1 MKKTILLF
9 IVFISASAYSQNSS
23 SNFTLEQA
31 VEYALAENASM
42 KNAAADKR
50 DAVAQKWAT
59 IATGLPQIQGSINY
73 QNQLKQ
79 PVAQI
84 PAEFFGGQPGTFS
97 EIVFGQ
103 SQSLNASVTLNQL
116 IFDGS
121 YVVGVQATR
130 TFLDYSENAYDKTAL
145 EIRASVVSAYANALM
160 AAQSADLLSK
170 NVAQIERNLF
180 EASELFKS
188 GLGEE
193 ETVDQLRLTF
203 KTLQSNERNAYRLA
217 KISKQMLNV
226 MMGRETTDPLTLV
239 DTLERLVGI
248 EMVADIP
255 VDFDL
260 AKNVDYRMIE
270 NLTEQRSL
278 ELKLAKSKA
287 LPTLSSSFS
296 LGTNAFSDSFDFL
309 DADKK
314 YFNTA
319 ILGVNLQIPLF
330 SSLLR
335 SATTQRAK
343 IADLKAQ
350 NTKTETERLLAL
362 QFETLTSALTL
373 AREQVVTTKDNL
385 DLAQRI
391 ADKNEIKFKE
401 GMASSFELR
410 EAQLQLFAAQQEYL
424 TALVSVVTSHT
435 DLANFLNESL

>member
-1 MKKTILLF
+1 MKKTLQLL
-9 IVFISASAYSQNSS
+9 VFLISALAFGQESISS
-23 SNFTLEQA
+23 FTLEQA
-31 VEYALAENASM
+31 VDYALIENASI
-42 KNAAADKR
+42 KNAAADKK
-50 DAVAQKWAT
+50 DALAQKWAT
-59 IATGLPQIQGSINY
+59 IASGLPQIQGSVNY

-84 PAEFFGGQPGTFS
+84 PAEFFGGEPGTFS
-97 EIVFGQ
+97 EVVFGQ
-103 SQSLNASVTLNQL
+103 PQSLNASVTWNQL

-130 TFLDYSENAYDKTAL
+130 TFLEYSQNAYDKTAL
-145 EIRASVVSAYANALM
+145 EVRASIVSAYANALM
-160 AAQSADLLSK
+160 AAQSAELLSK

-180 EASELFKS
+180 EATALFKN

-226 MMGRETTDPLTLV
+226 MMGREINDPLYLL

-248 EMVADIP
+248 EMVEEIP
-255 VDFDL
+255 TDFDL
-260 AKNVDYRMIE
+260 TKNVDYRMVQ

-296 LGTNAFSDSFDFL
+296 LGANAFGDTFDFL
-309 DADKK
+309 STDKK

-335 SATTQRAK
+335 SANTQRAK

-424 TALVSVVTSHT
+424 SALVSVVTSHT

>member
-1 MKKTILLF
+1 MKKTLQLL
-9 IVFISASAYSQNSS
+9 VFLVGASTFGQESISS
-23 SNFTLEQA
+23 FTLEQA
-31 VEYALAENASM
+31 IDYALIENASM
-42 KNAAADKR
+42 KNAVADKK
-50 DAVAQKWAT
+50 DALAQKWAT
-59 IATGLPQIQGSINY
+59 IASGLPQIQGSVNY

-84 PAEFFGGQPGTFS
+84 PAEFFGGEPGTFS
-97 EIVFGQ
+97 EVVFGQ
-103 SQSLNASVTLNQL
+103 PQSLNASVTWNQL

-130 TFLDYSENAYDKTAL
+130 TFLEYSQNAYDKTAL
-145 EIRASVVSAYANALM
+145 EVRASIVSAYANALM
-160 AAQSADLLSK
+160 AAQSAELLSK

-180 EASELFKS
+180 EATALLKN

-217 KISKQMLNV
+217 TISKQMLNV
-226 MMGRETTDPLTLV
+226 MMGREINDPLYLL

-248 EMVADIP
+248 EMVEELP
-255 VDFDL
+255 TDFDL
-260 AKNVDYRMIE
+260 TKNIDYRMVQ

-296 LGTNAFSDSFDFL
+296 LGANAFGDTFDFL
-309 DADKK
+309 STDKK

-335 SATTQRAK
+335 SANTQRAK

-424 TALVSVVTSHT
+424 SALVSVVTSHN

>member
-50 DAVAQKWAT
+50 DAIAQKWAT
-59 IATGLPQIQGSINY
+59 IATGLPQIQGSLNY

-103 SQSLNASVTLNQL
+103 SQSLNASVTWNQL

-121 YVVGVQATR
+121 YIVGVQATR

-145 EIRASVVSAYANALM
+145 EVRASVVSAYANALM

-248 EMVADIP
+248 EMVAEVP
-255 VDFDL
+255 TDFDL
-260 AKNVDYRMIE
+260 TKNVDYRMIE

-287 LPTLSSSFS
+287 LPTLSSSLS

-319 ILGVNLQIPLF
+319 IFGVNLQIPLF

-373 AREQVVTTKDNL
+373 AREQVVSTKDNL

-410 EAQLQLFAAQQEYL
+410 EAQLQLFSAQQEYL

>member
-1 MKKTILLF
+1 MKKTLQVL
-9 IVFISASAYSQNSS
+9 VFLVSASTFGQETISS
-23 SNFTLEQA
+23 FTLEQA
-31 VEYALAENASM
+31 VDYALIENASI
-42 KNAAADKR
+42 KNAAADKK
-50 DAVAQKWAT
+50 DALAQKWAT
-59 IATGLPQIQGSINY
+59 IASGLPQIQGSVNY

-84 PAEFFGGQPGTFS
+84 PAEFFGGEPGTFS
-97 EIVFGQ
+97 EVVFGQ
-103 SQSLNASVTLNQL
+103 PQSLNASVTWNQL

-130 TFLDYSENAYDKTAL
+130 TFLEYSQNAYDKTAL
-145 EIRASVVSAYANALM
+145 EVRASIVSAYANALM
-160 AAQSADLLSK
+160 AAQSAELLSK

-180 EASELFKS
+180 EATALLKN

-226 MMGRETTDPLTLV
+226 MMGREINDPLYLL

-248 EMVADIP
+248 EMVEEIP
-255 VDFDL
+255 TDFDL
-260 AKNVDYRMIE
+260 TKNVDYRMVQ

-287 LPTLSSSFS
+287 LPTLSSSLS
-296 LGTNAFSDSFDFL
+296 LGANAFSDTFDFL
-309 DADKK
+309 DPDKK

-335 SATTQRAK
+335 SANTQRAK

-350 NTKTETERLLAL
+350 NTKTETERLLGL

-424 TALVSVVTSHT
+424 SALVSVVTSHT
-435 DLANFLNESL
+435 DLANFLNESF

>member
-1 MKKTILLF
+1 MKKTLQVL
-9 IVFISASAYSQNSS
+9 VFLVSASTFGQETISS
-23 SNFTLEQA
+23 FTLEQA
-31 VEYALAENASM
+31 VDYALIENASI
-42 KNAAADKR
+42 KNAAADKK
-50 DAVAQKWAT
+50 DALAQKWAT
-59 IATGLPQIQGSINY
+59 IASGLPQIQGSVNY

-84 PAEFFGGQPGTFS
+84 PAEFFGGEPGTFS
-97 EIVFGQ
+97 EVVFGQ
-103 SQSLNASVTLNQL
+103 PQSLNASVTWNQL

-130 TFLDYSENAYDKTAL
+130 TFLEYSQNAYDKTAL
-145 EIRASVVSAYANALM
+145 EVRASIVSAYANALM
-160 AAQSADLLSK
+160 AAQSAELLSK

-180 EASELFKS
+180 EATALLKN

-226 MMGRETTDPLTLV
+226 MMGREINDPLYLL

-248 EMVADIP
+248 EMVEELP
-255 VDFDL
+255 TDFDL
-260 AKNVDYRMIE
+260 TKNVDYRMVQ

-296 LGTNAFSDSFDFL
+296 LGANAFGDTFDFL
-309 DADKK
+309 STDKK

-335 SATTQRAK
+335 SANTQRAK

-424 TALVSVVTSHT
+424 SALVSVVTSHT

>member
-59 IATGLPQIQGSINY
+59 IATGLPQIQGSLNY

-103 SQSLNASVTLNQL
+103 SQSLNASVTWNQL

-260 AKNVDYRMIE
+260 TKNVDYRMIE

-287 LPTLSSSFS
+287 LPSLSSSFS

>member
-59 IATGLPQIQGSINY
+59 IATGLPQIQGSLNY

-103 SQSLNASVTLNQL
+103 SQSLNASVTWNQL

-260 AKNVDYRMIE
+260 TKNVDYRMIE

-287 LPTLSSSFS
+287 LPTLSSSLS

>member
-103 SQSLNASVTLNQL
+103 SQSLNASVTWNQL

-203 KTLQSNERNAYRLA
+203 KTLQSNERNTYRLA

-260 AKNVDYRMIE
+260 TKNVDYRMIE

-373 AREQVVTTKDNL
+373 AREQVVTTKENL

>member
-1 MKKTILLF
+1 MKKTLQVL
-9 IVFISASAYSQNSS
+9 VFLVSASTFSQESISS
-23 SNFTLEQA
+23 FTLEQA
-31 VEYALAENASM
+31 IDYALIENASI
-42 KNAAADKR
+42 KNAAADKK
-50 DAVAQKWAT
+50 DALAQKWAT
-59 IATGLPQIQGSINY
+59 IASGLPQIQGSVNY

-84 PAEFFGGQPGTFS
+84 PAEFFGGEPGTFS
-97 EIVFGQ
+97 EVVFGQ
-103 SQSLNASVTLNQL
+103 PQSLNASVTWNQL

-130 TFLDYSENAYDKTAL
+130 TFLDYSQNAYDKTAL
-145 EIRASVVSAYANALM
+145 EVRASIVSAYANALM
-160 AAQSADLLSK
+160 AAQSAELLSK

-180 EASELFKS
+180 EATALLKN

-226 MMGRETTDPLTLV
+226 MMGREVNDPIYLL

-248 EMVADIP
+248 EMVEEIP
-255 VDFDL
+255 TDFDL
-260 AKNVDYRMIE
+260 TKNVDYRMVQ

-287 LPTLSSSFS
+287 LPTLSSSLS
-296 LGTNAFSDSFDFL
+296 LGANSFGDTFDFL
-309 DADKK
+309 DPDKK
-314 YFNTA
+314 YFSTA

-335 SATTQRAK
+335 SANTQRAK

-350 NTKTETERLLAL
+350 NTKTETERMLAL

-424 TALVSVVTSHT
+424 SALVSVVTSHT

>member
-1 MKKTILLF
+1 MKKTLQVL
-9 IVFISASAYSQNSS
+9 VFLVSASTFGQETISS
-23 SNFTLEQA
+23 FTLEQA
-31 VEYALAENASM
+31 VDYALIENASI
-42 KNAAADKR
+42 KNAAADKK
-50 DAVAQKWAT
+50 DALAQKWAT
-59 IATGLPQIQGSINY
+59 IASGLPQIQGSVNY

-84 PAEFFGGQPGTFS
+84 PAEFFGGEPGTFS
-97 EIVFGQ
+97 EVVFGQ
-103 SQSLNASVTLNQL
+103 PQSLNASVTWNQL

-130 TFLDYSENAYDKTAL
+130 TFLEYSQNAYEKTAL
-145 EIRASVVSAYANALM
+145 EVRASIVSAYANALM
-160 AAQSADLLSK
+160 AAQSAELLSK

-180 EASELFKS
+180 EATALLKN

-203 KTLQSNERNAYRLA
+203 KTLQSSERNAYRLA

-226 MMGRETTDPLTLV
+226 MMGREINDPLYLL

-248 EMVADIP
+248 EMVEELP
-255 VDFDL
+255 TDFDL
-260 AKNVDYRMIE
+260 TKNVDYRMVQ

-296 LGTNAFSDSFDFL
+296 LGANAFGDTFDFL
-309 DADKK
+309 STDKK

-335 SATTQRAK
+335 SANTQRAK

-424 TALVSVVTSHT
+424 SALVSVVTSHT

>member
-1 MKKTILLF
+1 MKKTLQVL
-9 IVFISASAYSQNSS
+9 VFLVSASTFGQESISS
-23 SNFTLEQA
+23 FTLEQA
-31 VEYALAENASM
+31 VDYALIENASI
-42 KNAAADKR
+42 KNAAADKK
-50 DAVAQKWAT
+50 DALAQKWAT
-59 IATGLPQIQGSINY
+59 IASGLPQIQGSVNY

-84 PAEFFGGQPGTFS
+84 PAEFFGGEPGTFS
-97 EIVFGQ
+97 EVIFGQ
-103 SQSLNASVTLNQL
+103 PQSLNASVTWNQL

-130 TFLDYSENAYDKTAL
+130 TFLDYSQNAYDKTAL
-145 EIRASVVSAYANALM
+145 EVRASIVSAYANALM
-160 AAQSADLLSK
+160 AAQSAELLSK

-180 EASELFKS
+180 EATALLKN

-226 MMGRETTDPLTLV
+226 MMGREINDSLYLL

-248 EMVADIP
+248 EMVEEIP
-255 VDFDL
+255 TDFDL
-260 AKNVDYRMIE
+260 TKNVDYRMVQ

-296 LGTNAFSDSFDFL
+296 LGANAFGDTFDFL
-309 DADKK
+309 STDKK

-335 SATTQRAK
+335 SANTQRAK

-401 GMASSFELR
+401 GMASSFEPR

-424 TALVSVVTSHT
+424 SALVSVVTSHN

>member
-103 SQSLNASVTLNQL
+103 SQSLNASVTWNQL

-260 AKNVDYRMIE
+260 TKNVDYRMIE

-373 AREQVVTTKDNL
+373 AREQVVTTKENL

>member
-103 SQSLNASVTLNQL
+103 SQSLNASVTWNQL

-193 ETVDQLRLTF
+193 VTVDQLRLTF

-260 AKNVDYRMIE
+260 TKNVDYRMIE

-373 AREQVVTTKDNL
+373 AREQVVTTKENL

>member
-1 MKKTILLF
+1 
-9 IVFISASAYSQNSS
+9 
-23 SNFTLEQA
+23 
-31 VEYALAENASM
+31 M

-59 IATGLPQIQGSINY
+59 IATGLPQIQGSLNY

-103 SQSLNASVTLNQL
+103 SQSLNASVTWNQL

-145 EIRASVVSAYANALM
+145 EVRASVVSAYANALM

-248 EMVADIP
+248 EMVAEVP
-255 VDFDL
+255 TDFDL
-260 AKNVDYRMIE
+260 TKNVDYRMIE

-287 LPTLSSSFS
+287 LPTLSSSLS

-319 ILGVNLQIPLF
+319 IFGVNLQIPLF

-373 AREQVVTTKDNL
+373 AREQVVSTKDNL

-410 EAQLQLFAAQQEYL
+410 EAQLQLFSAQQEYL

>member
-31 VEYALAENASM
+31 VEYALAENAAM

-59 IATGLPQIQGSINY
+59 IATGLPQIQGSLNY

-103 SQSLNASVTLNQL
+103 SQSLNASVTWNQL

-260 AKNVDYRMIE
+260 TKNVDYRMIE

>member
-1 MKKTILLF
+1 MKKTLQVL
-9 IVFISASAYSQNSS
+9 VFLVSASTFGQETISS
-23 SNFTLEQA
+23 FTLEQA
-31 VEYALAENASM
+31 VDYALIENASI
-42 KNAAADKR
+42 KNAAADKK
-50 DAVAQKWAT
+50 DALAQKWAT
-59 IATGLPQIQGSINY
+59 IASGLPQIQGSVNY

-84 PAEFFGGQPGTFS
+84 PAEFFGGEPGTFS
-97 EIVFGQ
+97 EVVFGQ
-103 SQSLNASVTLNQL
+103 PQSLNASVTWNQL

-130 TFLDYSENAYDKTAL
+130 TFLEYSQNAYDKTAL
-145 EIRASVVSAYANALM
+145 EVRASIVSAYANALM
-160 AAQSADLLSK
+160 AAQSAELLSK

-180 EASELFKS
+180 EATALLKN

-226 MMGRETTDPLTLV
+226 MMGREINDPLYLL

-248 EMVADIP
+248 EMVEEIP
-255 VDFDL
+255 TDFDL
-260 AKNVDYRMIE
+260 TKNVDYRMVQ

-287 LPTLSSSFS
+287 LPTLSSSVS
-296 LGTNAFSDSFDFL
+296 LGANAFSDTFDFL
-309 DADKK
+309 DPDKK

-335 SATTQRAK
+335 SANTQRAK

-350 NTKTETERLLAL
+350 NTKTETERLLGL

-424 TALVSVVTSHT
+424 SALVSVVTSHT

>member
-1 MKKTILLF
+1 MKKTIFLF

-59 IATGLPQIQGSINY
+59 IATGLPQIQGSLNY

-103 SQSLNASVTLNQL
+103 SQSLNASVTWNQL

-260 AKNVDYRMIE
+260 TKNVDYRMIE

-319 ILGVNLQIPLF
+319 ILGINLQIPLF

>member
-260 AKNVDYRMIE
+260 TKNVDYRMIE

>member
-59 IATGLPQIQGSINY
+59 IATGLPQIQGSLNY

-103 SQSLNASVTLNQL
+103 SQSLNASVTWNQL

-145 EIRASVVSAYANALM
+145 EVRASVVSAYANALM

-248 EMVADIP
+248 EMVAEVP
-255 VDFDL
+255 TDFDL
-260 AKNVDYRMIE
+260 TKNVDYRMIE

-287 LPTLSSSFS
+287 LPTLSSSLS

-319 ILGVNLQIPLF
+319 IFGVNLQIPLF

-373 AREQVVTTKDNL
+373 AREQVVSTKDNL

-410 EAQLQLFAAQQEYL
+410 EAQLQLFSAQQEYL

>member
-1 MKKTILLF
+1 
-9 IVFISASAYSQNSS
+9 
-23 SNFTLEQA
+23 
-31 VEYALAENASM
+31 
-42 KNAAADKR
+42 
-50 DAVAQKWAT
+50 
-59 IATGLPQIQGSINY
+59 
-73 QNQLKQ
+73 
-79 PVAQI
+79 
-84 PAEFFGGQPGTFS
+84 
-97 EIVFGQ
+97 
-103 SQSLNASVTLNQL
+103 
-116 IFDGS
+116 
-121 YVVGVQATR
+121 
-130 TFLDYSENAYDKTAL
+130 
-145 EIRASVVSAYANALM
+145 
-160 AAQSADLLSK
+160 
-170 NVAQIERNLF
+170 
-180 EASELFKS
+180 
-188 GLGEE
+188 
-193 ETVDQLRLTF
+193 
-203 KTLQSNERNAYRLA
+203 
-217 KISKQMLNV
+217 
-226 MMGRETTDPLTLV
+226 
-239 DTLERLVGI
+239 
-248 EMVADIP
+248 
-255 VDFDL
+255 
-260 AKNVDYRMIE
+260 MIE

-309 DADKK
+309 DADKN

>member
-59 IATGLPQIQGSINY
+59 IATGFPQIQGSLNY

-84 PAEFFGGQPGTFS
+84 PAEFFGGQPGTFY

-103 SQSLNASVTLNQL
+103 SQSLNASVTWNQL

-260 AKNVDYRMIE
+260 TKNVDYRMIE

-362 QFETLTSALTL
+362 RFETLTSALTL

>member
-1 MKKTILLF
+1 MKKTLQLL
-9 IVFISASAYSQNSS
+9 VFLVSASTFGQESISS
-23 SNFTLEQA
+23 FTLEQA
-31 VEYALAENASM
+31 IDYALIENASM
-42 KNAAADKR
+42 KNAAADKK
-50 DAVAQKWAT
+50 DALAQKWAT
-59 IATGLPQIQGSINY
+59 IASGLPQIQGSINY

-84 PAEFFGGQPGTFS
+84 PAEFFGGEPGTFS
-97 EIVFGQ
+97 EVVFGQ
-103 SQSLNASVTLNQL
+103 PQSLNASVTWNQL

-130 TFLDYSENAYDKTAL
+130 TFLEYSQNAYDKTAL
-145 EIRASVVSAYANALM
+145 EVRASIVSAYANALM
-160 AAQSADLLSK
+160 AAQSAELLSK

-180 EASELFKS
+180 EATALLKN

-226 MMGRETTDPLTLV
+226 MMGREINDPLYLL

-248 EMVADIP
+248 EMVEELP
-255 VDFDL
+255 TDFDL
-260 AKNVDYRMIE
+260 TKNIDYRMVQ

-278 ELKLAKSKA
+278 ELKLARSKA

-296 LGTNAFSDSFDFL
+296 LGANAFGDTFDFL
-309 DADKK
+309 STDKK

-335 SATTQRAK
+335 SANTQRAK

-424 TALVSVVTSHT
+424 SALVSVVTSHN

>member
-59 IATGLPQIQGSINY
+59 IATGLPQIQGSVNY

-103 SQSLNASVTLNQL
+103 SQSLNASVTWNQL

-121 YVVGVQATR
+121 YVVGVQATK

-260 AKNVDYRMIE
+260 TKNVDYRMIE

>member
-1 MKKTILLF
+1 MKKTLLLY
-9 IVFISASAYSQNSS
+9 VVLISASAYSQNSS

-59 IATGLPQIQGSINY
+59 IASGLPQIQGSINY

-103 SQSLNASVTLNQL
+103 SQSLNASVTWNQL

-145 EIRASVVSAYANALM
+145 EVRASVVSAYANALM

-248 EMVADIP
+248 EMIAEVP
-255 VDFDL
+255 TDFDL
-260 AKNVDYRMIE
+260 TKNVDYRMIE

-287 LPTLSSSFS
+287 LPTLSSSLS

-319 ILGVNLQIPLF
+319 IFGVNLQIPLF

-373 AREQVVTTKDNL
+373 AREQVVATKDNL

-410 EAQLQLFAAQQEYL
+410 EAQLQLFSAQQEYL

>member
-1 MKKTILLF
+1 MKKTLQVL
-9 IVFISASAYSQNSS
+9 VFLVSASTFGQETISS
-23 SNFTLEQA
+23 FTLEQA
-31 VEYALAENASM
+31 VDYALIENASI
-42 KNAAADKR
+42 KNAAADKK
-50 DAVAQKWAT
+50 DALAQKWAT
-59 IATGLPQIQGSINY
+59 IASGLPQIQGSVNY

-84 PAEFFGGQPGTFS
+84 PAEFFGGEPGTFS
-97 EIVFGQ
+97 EVVFGQ
-103 SQSLNASVTLNQL
+103 PQSLNASVTWNQL

-130 TFLDYSENAYDKTAL
+130 TFLEYSQNAYDKTAL
-145 EIRASVVSAYANALM
+145 EVRASIVSAYANALM
-160 AAQSADLLSK
+160 AAQSAELLSK

-180 EASELFKS
+180 EATALLKN

-203 KTLQSNERNAYRLA
+203 KTLQSSERNAYRLA

-226 MMGRETTDPLTLV
+226 MMGREINDPLYLL

-248 EMVADIP
+248 EMVEELP
-255 VDFDL
+255 TDFDL
-260 AKNVDYRMIE
+260 TKNVDYRMVQ

-296 LGTNAFSDSFDFL
+296 LGANAFGDTFDFL
-309 DADKK
+309 STDKK

-335 SATTQRAK
+335 SANTQRAK

-362 QFETLTSALTL
+362 QFETLTSAITL

-424 TALVSVVTSHT
+424 SALVSVVTSHT

>member
-103 SQSLNASVTLNQL
+103 SQSLNASVTWNQL

-260 AKNVDYRMIE
+260 TKNVDYRMIE

>member
-9 IVFISASAYSQNSS
+9 IVFISVSAYSQNSS

-31 VEYALAENASM
+31 VEYALADNASM

-59 IATGLPQIQGSINY
+59 IAKGLPQIQGSINY

-103 SQSLNASVTLNQL
+103 SQSLNASVTWNQL

-130 TFLDYSENAYDKTAL
+130 TFLDYSENAYNKTAL

-260 AKNVDYRMIE
+260 TKNVDYRMIE

>member
-59 IATGLPQIQGSINY
+59 IATGLPQIQGSLNY

-103 SQSLNASVTLNQL
+103 SQSLNASVTWNQL

-260 AKNVDYRMIE
+260 TKNVDYRMIE
-270 NLTEQRSL
+270 NLTKQRSL

>member
-188 GLGEE
+188 GLGDE

-260 AKNVDYRMIE
+260 TKNVDYRMIE

>member
-1 MKKTILLF
+1 MKKTLQVL
-9 IVFISASAYSQNSS
+9 VFLVSASTFGQETISS
-23 SNFTLEQA
+23 FTLEQA
-31 VEYALAENASM
+31 VDYALIENASI
-42 KNAAADKR
+42 KNAAADKK
-50 DAVAQKWAT
+50 DALAQKWAT
-59 IATGLPQIQGSINY
+59 IASGLPQIQGSVNY

-84 PAEFFGGQPGTFS
+84 PAEFFGGEPGTFS
-97 EIVFGQ
+97 EVVFGQ
-103 SQSLNASVTLNQL
+103 PQSLNASVTWNQL

-130 TFLDYSENAYDKTAL
+130 TFLEYSQNAYDKTAL
-145 EIRASVVSAYANALM
+145 EVRASIVSAYANALM
-160 AAQSADLLSK
+160 AAQSAELLSK

-180 EASELFKS
+180 EATALLKN

-203 KTLQSNERNAYRLA
+203 KTLQSSERNAYRLA

-226 MMGRETTDPLTLV
+226 MMGREINDPLYLL

-248 EMVADIP
+248 EMVEELP
-255 VDFDL
+255 TDFDL
-260 AKNVDYRMIE
+260 TKNVDYRMVQ

-296 LGTNAFSDSFDFL
+296 LGANAFGDTFDFL
-309 DADKK
+309 STDKK

-335 SATTQRAK
+335 SANTQRAK

-424 TALVSVVTSHT
+424 SALVSVVTSHT

>member
-1 MKKTILLF
+1 MKKTLQVL
-9 IVFISASAYSQNSS
+9 VFLVSASTFGQETISS
-23 SNFTLEQA
+23 FTLEQA
-31 VEYALAENASM
+31 VDYALIESASI
-42 KNAAADKR
+42 KNAAADKK
-50 DAVAQKWAT
+50 DALAQKWAT
-59 IATGLPQIQGSINY
+59 IASGLPQIQGSVNY

-84 PAEFFGGQPGTFS
+84 PAEFFGGEPGTFS
-97 EIVFGQ
+97 EVIFGQ
-103 SQSLNASVTLNQL
+103 PQSLNASVTWNQL

-130 TFLDYSENAYDKTAL
+130 TFLEYSQNAYDKTAL
-145 EIRASVVSAYANALM
+145 EVRASIVSAYANALM
-160 AAQSADLLSK
+160 AAQSAELLSK

-180 EASELFKS
+180 EATALLKN

-193 ETVDQLRLTF
+193 EAVDQLRLTF

-226 MMGRETTDPLTLV
+226 MMGREINDPLYLL

-248 EMVADIP
+248 EMVEELP
-255 VDFDL
+255 TDFDL
-260 AKNVDYRMIE
+260 TKNVDYRMVQ

-296 LGTNAFSDSFDFL
+296 LGANAFGDTFDFL
-309 DADKK
+309 STDKK

-335 SATTQRAK
+335 SANTQRAK

-424 TALVSVVTSHT
+424 SALVSVVTSHT

>member
-31 VEYALAENASM
+31 VEYALAENAAM

-103 SQSLNASVTLNQL
+103 SQSLNASVTWNQL

-287 LPTLSSSFS
+287 LPTLSSS
-296 LGTNAFSDSFDFL
+296 
-309 DADKK
+309 
-314 YFNTA
+314 
-319 ILGVNLQIPLF
+319 
-330 SSLLR
+330 
-335 SATTQRAK
+335 
-343 IADLKAQ
+343 
-350 NTKTETERLLAL
+350 
-362 QFETLTSALTL
+362 
-373 AREQVVTTKDNL
+373 
-385 DLAQRI
+385 
-391 ADKNEIKFKE
+391 
-401 GMASSFELR
+401 
-410 EAQLQLFAAQQEYL
+410 
-424 TALVSVVTSHT
+424 
-435 DLANFLNESL
+435 